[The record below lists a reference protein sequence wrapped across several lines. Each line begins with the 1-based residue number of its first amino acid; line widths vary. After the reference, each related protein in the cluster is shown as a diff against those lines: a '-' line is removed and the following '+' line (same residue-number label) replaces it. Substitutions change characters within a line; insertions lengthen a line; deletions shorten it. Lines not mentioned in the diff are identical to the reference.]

1 MTRTVALN
9 RRGETMKPDTEASA
23 KAHQNNQVAVLS
35 GRFNKFVD
43 QYELDMRGDKSLG
56 NGQPGIIGAIRQIQK
71 RDKDQDLLIDA
82 IHDAVFG
89 DENNTESKPGIIR
102 LQGKMKDAMERYNR
116 VVWLLAGAV
125 VSAGVSM
132 FFARIIFNNGGTP

>member
-1 MTRTVALN
+1 MPTDTQV
-9 RRGETMKPDTEASA
+9 DTEA
-23 KAHQNNQVAVLS
+23 QPNNDVALLVH
-35 GRFNKFVD
+35 RFNKFTT